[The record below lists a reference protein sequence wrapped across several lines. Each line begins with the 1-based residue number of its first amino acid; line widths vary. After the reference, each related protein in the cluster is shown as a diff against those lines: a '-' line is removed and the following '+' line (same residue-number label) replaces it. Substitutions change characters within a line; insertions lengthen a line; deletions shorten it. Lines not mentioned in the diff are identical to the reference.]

1 MIAGT
6 GIPIDA
12 VVSDFVAGAA
22 EMLSPAN
29 DADHWDIVEGQG
41 SLFHPSYAGVTLG
54 LIHGSQPDALVLC
67 HDLSRRMIDCIDGYP
82 IPPLRTCIARYVE
95 AAQLT
100 NAAVRCIGVAVNSS
114 NLSQAAYRQACDGI
128 EAELDLPCVDPI
140 RDGVSRLAAAL
151 EIL

>member
-1 MIAGT
+1 
-6 GIPIDA
+6 
-12 VVSDFVAGAA
+12 
-22 EMLSPAN
+22 MLSPAN

-100 NAAVRCIGVAVNSS
+100 NRGVTCIGVAVNSS
-114 NLSQAAYRQACDGI
+114 NLAPAAYRQACDGI

-140 RDGVSRLAAAL
+140 RDGVARLAAAL
-151 EIL
+151 G